1 MMHERLLELIR
12 QVGSPKVLLV
22 GDFMLDRYLYG
33 YTDRISPE
41 APVMVLNV
49 TKRQHRPGGAGSVAK
64 DLVVLGA
71 EVSCLGVVG
80 EDQSGAELL
89 TLLTEMGSVNIDSL
103 ITVKDRPTT
112 SKERLIGLAQ
122 HRHQQQLMRIDEES
136 NSPLKSADEKRL
148 LDSLSGLLDWCDV
161 VCLEDYNKG
170 VLSGSFGVEVIRQA
184 KQKGKNV
191 IVDPAATNDYS
202 RYTGAWVVKPNRRE
216 LSMATGITLTD
227 ASNWRQAC
235 KQLSKQHKIEN
246 VVVTLDKQGAFLYS
260 GKTSQGDLIPT
271 RARDVYDVTG
281 AGDMVLATLGL
292 MMGGCYES
300 VESPKLSEVVYLANV
315 AGGLEVERY
324 GCVGISRE
332 EIVAELVRE
341 GRIETG
347 KLRSTEA
354 LLSELTWQRQ
364 REKKIV
370 FTNGCFDILHSGH
383 LDLLNFAKSQG
394 DILIVAINSD
404 RSVAALK
411 GPGRP
416 INNQQERA
424 NMLGAL
430 ETIDYVVVFDEETPQ
445 AMIEAITPDVLIK
458 GADWKGNIV
467 GQPWVEE
474 HGGEVVVMPLTPG
487 HSTTDIIERVIE
499 KTQKP
504 STPSG
509 EKS

>member
-1 MMHERLLELIR
+1 MHERLLQLIR

-49 TKRQHRPGGAGSVAK
+49 TERQHRPGGAGSVAK

-71 EVSCLGVVG
+71 EVACLGVVG
-80 EDQSGAELL
+80 EDQNGGELL
-89 TLLTEMGSVNIDSL
+89 TLLTKMGSVNIDGL

-112 SKERLIGLAQ
+112 SKQRLIGLAQ

-136 NSPLKSADEKRL
+136 NGPLKSADEKRL
-148 LDSLSGLLDWCDV
+148 LDSLASLLDWCDV

-170 VLSGSFGVEVIRQA
+170 VLSGSFGCEVIRQA
-184 KQKGKNV
+184 KQKDKKV

-202 RYTGAWVVKPNRRE
+202 RCTGAWMVKPNRRE
-216 LSMATGITLTD
+216 LALATGITLED
-227 ASNWRQAC
+227 SSDWQRAC
-235 KQLSKQHKIEN
+235 EQLSKEHKIDN
-246 VVVTLDKQGAFLYS
+246 LVVTLDKEGAFLYQAS
-260 GKTSQGDLIPT
+260 ANRGDLVPT

-292 MMGGCYES
+292 LMGGRYES
-300 VESPKLSEVVYLANV
+300 IEPPSLNEVVYLANV

-347 KLRSTEA
+347 KLRSLEA

-364 REKKIV
+364 RGQNIV

-383 LDLLNFAKSQG
+383 LDLLNFAKAQG
-394 DILIVAINSD
+394 DLLIVAINSD
-404 RSVAALK
+404 ASVGRLK
-411 GPGRP
+411 GPDRP
-416 INNQQERA
+416 INVQQERA
-424 NMLGAL
+424 NLLGAL
-430 ETIDYVVVFDEETPQ
+430 EAIDYVVIFDEDTP
-445 AMIEAITPDVLIK
+445 AKMIEAITPDILIK
-458 GADWKGNIV
+458 GADWAGNVV
-467 GQPWVEE
+467 GQEWVED
-474 HGGEVVVMPLTPG
+474 HGGNVVIMPLTPDR
-487 HSTTDIIERVIE
+487 STTNIIDRVIE
-499 KTQKP
+499 KNQKHP
-504 STPSG
+504 TPSS
-509 EKS
+509 ERP